1 LTLTASA
8 ESLQKDMLNELL
20 IASVLT
26 FCSHHGAPLTS
37 TAAAKLSVQLI
48 GAQTLSAAAAAA
60 AATTL
65 TRCLA
70 LVTAMMPYSAPW
82 YDRTQLH
89 HCCDF
94 YIIMLWIGR

>member
-37 TAAAKLSVQLI
+37 TAAAAEKLSVQLI
-48 GAQTLSAAAAAA
+48 GAQTLSAAAAA

-82 YDRTQLH
+82 
-89 HCCDF
+89 
-94 YIIMLWIGR
+94 

>member
-37 TAAAKLSVQLI
+37 TAAAAKLSVQLI
-48 GAQTLSAAAAAA
+48 GAQTLSAAAAA

-82 YDRTQLH
+82 
-89 HCCDF
+89 
-94 YIIMLWIGR
+94 